1 MPIASGLGGLFSADH
16 VLAVGFCYEGA
27 VTALRPELMDRLK
40 FNAEG
45 LIPAI
50 VQDRLTGEVRMMAW
64 MNRESLAKTLE
75 SRRATFYSRS
85 RKKLWMK
92 GEESGNTLSVDQVL
106 LDCDGDTLLVLCDPA
121 GPSCHTGADNCF
133 FTSLENSASLEDS
146 ALDGGVEAPARPL
159 AERLEQVLEER
170 KNSSGEKSYTR
181 SLFDGGAEKIGRK
194 IIEEASEVVEA
205 LKSESEQRVA
215 SEAADV
221 FYHLLV
227 GLRLRN
233 VSWRSVLEV
242 LAARFGVGGHVEKA
256 SRE

>member
-1 MPIASGLGGLFSADH
+1 MN
-16 VLAVGFCYEGA
+16 AV
-27 VTALRPELMDRLK
+27 RPELMDRLK
-40 FNAEG
+40 FNSEG

-75 SRRATFYSRS
+75 SRKATFYSRS
-85 RKKLWMK
+85 RQKLWMK

-106 LDCDGDTLLVLCDPA
+106 LDCDGDTLLVLCDPK

-133 FTSLENSASLEDS
+133 FTPLTEGDDS
-146 ALDGGVEAPARPL
+146 PARPL
-159 AERLEQVLEER
+159 AERLERVLEER
-170 KNSSGEKSYTR
+170 KTSSGDKSYTR
-181 SLFDGGAEKIGRK
+181 SLFDGGSEKIGRK
-194 IIEEASEVVEA
+194 IVEESGEVVEA
-205 LKSESEQRVA
+205 LKSESDERVA

-233 VSWRSVLEV
+233 VSWRTV
-242 LAARFGVGGHVEKA
+242 LAVLAERFGVGGHVEKA
-256 SRE
+256 SRKEP